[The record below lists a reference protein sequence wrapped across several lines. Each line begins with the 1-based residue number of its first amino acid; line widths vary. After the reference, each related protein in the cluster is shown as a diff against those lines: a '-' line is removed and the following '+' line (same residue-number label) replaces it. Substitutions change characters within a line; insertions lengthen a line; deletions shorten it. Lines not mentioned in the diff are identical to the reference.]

1 MKKIGQSKIVNLVIS
16 LVIAIL
22 LAAYVSSTK
31 QGTATN
37 SGGSTNF
44 STLIPEKRAT
54 LKVPLNLQVDSD
66 KYVVIGAP
74 STVKVGIEGSGPLV
88 TAAQSHNDI
97 QASVDLRSLGVGKHN
112 VKVALRG
119 VNSSLTSTVTP
130 QTVTVTISQKKATKL
145 PVQVSFDKSKIATGY
160 IVGATTSNPKNVTIS
175 GPTDNVEAV
184 SYVDAEVSL
193 DSGVKES
200 LSQSVKLVAR
210 DKDGNAVEVN
220 ISDPT
225 ANVRLDIEPEDNKK
239 MNLSAT
245 INNGDSNDY
254 TVTFDP
260 KTVTAYGSSD
270 ILKSVDT
277 ISIPVDV
284 GDISSK
290 TTRTLE
296 IPTQT
301 GIVEYNVSKVKVT
314 ITPSNTSSTSSSST
328 ESNSSSSSSISSS
341 SSSAE
346 STSSTSSSTQSSA
359 NTTSETKGQ

>member
-1 MKKIGQSKIVNLVIS
+1 MKKIGQSKIVNLVVS

-37 SGGSTNF
+37 NGGSTNF

-130 QTVTVTISQKKATKL
+130 QTVTVTISQKKSAKL

-160 IVGATTSNPKNVTIS
+160 TVGDTTSDPKNVTIS
-175 GPTDNVEAV
+175 GPKANVEAV
-184 SYVDAEVSL
+184 SYVDAKMSL
-193 DSGVKES
+193 DSGVKQS
-200 LSQSVKLVAR
+200 VSQSVKLVAR

-220 ISDPT
+220 ISNPT
-225 ANVRLDIEPEDNKK
+225 VNVTLDVEPEDSKK

-245 INNGDSNDY
+245 INNGDSDDY
-254 TVTFDP
+254 TITFDP

-277 ISIPVDV
+277 INIPVDV
-284 GDISSK
+284 GNISNK
-290 TTRTLE
+290 TTRTIE

-301 GIVEYNVSKVKVT
+301 GIVEYSVSKVKVT

-328 ESNSSSSSSISSS
+328 GSTSSSSSSSSS
-341 SSSAE
+341 TSSE

-359 NTTSETKGQ
+359 STTSETKGQ

>member
-1 MKKIGQSKIVNLVIS
+1 MKKIGQSKIVNLVVS

-130 QTVTVTISQKKATKL
+130 QTVTVTISQKKSAKL
-145 PVQVSFDKSKIATGY
+145 PVQVSFDKSKIATEY
-160 IVGATTSNPKNVTIS
+160 AVGDTTSDPKNVTIS
-175 GPTDNVEAV
+175 GPKANVEAV
-184 SYVDAEVSL
+184 SYVDANVSL
-193 DSGVKES
+193 DSGVKQS
-200 LSQSVKLVAR
+200 VSQSVKLVAR

-220 ISDPT
+220 FSDPT
-225 ANVRLDIEPEDNKK
+225 ANVTLDIEPEDSKK

-245 INNGDSNDY
+245 INNGDSDDY
-254 TVTFDP
+254 TITFDP

-277 ISIPVDV
+277 INIPVDV
-284 GDISSK
+284 ADISNK
-290 TTRTLE
+290 TTRTIE

-301 GIVEYNVSKVKVT
+301 GIVEYSVSKVKVT

-328 ESNSSSSSSISSS
+328 GSTSSRSSSSSSSSS
-341 SSSAE
+341 E
-346 STSSTSSSTQSSA
+346 STSSSTQSSA
-359 NTTSETKGQ
+359 STTSETKGQ